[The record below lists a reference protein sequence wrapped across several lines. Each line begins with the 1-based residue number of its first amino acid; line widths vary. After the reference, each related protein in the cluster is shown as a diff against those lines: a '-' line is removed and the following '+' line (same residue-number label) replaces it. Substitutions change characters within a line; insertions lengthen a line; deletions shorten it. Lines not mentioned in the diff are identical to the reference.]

1 MDRFSFSVRLG
12 RLCNTPSIQLL
23 LCVLSL
29 CAWPLPAQSP
39 ASREALAVTKIDPPN
54 WYSTLPEPLLL
65 LRGTGF
71 TGARFTL
78 SDPALHI
85 AQAKVSDNGHW
96 AQLTLSASPA
106 RPETVQLRIRNG
118 KEMLSVPYRFA
129 EPRHAGQGMA
139 GFSPRDLLYLI
150 LTDRFADG
158 DLANDGLHAQSP
170 ATGPEALAERAR
182 PRGWHGGDIA
192 GVLHHLDYLQEL
204 GVTAVWLT
212 PVYVNDE
219 PQAYHGYHATD
230 YYGVDPHLGTLADL
244 QGLAQA
250 LHSRGMKLVL
260 DTVPNHVGPGHP
272 WVADEPTPVWFHG
285 TAAHHLPAQT
295 NFRALIDP
303 HAPDR
308 DRVGTLE
315 GWFANALPDMDTD
328 DPAVAQYQRQ
338 NAVWWIEQTGADALR
353 IDTFAFVNRGFWNAF
368 NGELKDLFPHL
379 TEVGEV
385 FDPHPEITSA
395 FADGV
400 TRAGADTRLYTPF
413 DFPTYFAARE
423 VFGAGK
429 PMSELAEVLAADA
442 LYPHPERLVPFLGN
456 HDTSRFAEAVPDP
469 ALRQLAFDFLM
480 TTRGTPQIYSG
491 DEIGMAGG
499 GDPDNRQDFPG
510 GFPSPAASVSPANAF
525 TANGRTPAQQAAYN
539 GIRQLAALRRAHPT
553 LACGAEQVLASGPDL
568 LVYTRFGGTGCT
580 DTVAGP
586 PPEHLLII
594 LQRGPVSSIHV
605 DLANTALAGLT
616 AGTPLAGTASVTGE
630 GDQLTLTPAAPFV
643 VLPFSKVEHS
653 R

>member
-1 MDRFSFSVRLG
+1 MNRSSLPSRVT
-12 RLCNTPSIQLL
+12 TPGIPTGLHLL
-23 LCVLSL
+23 LCLLTL
-29 CAWPLPAQSP
+29 CTPPATAQSP
-39 ASREALAVTKIDPPN
+39 ATREALTVTKIDPPN

-71 TGARFTL
+71 TRAEFTL
-78 SDPALHI
+78 SDPALRI
-85 AQAKVSDNGHW
+85 TQTKVSDNGHW
-96 AQLTLSASPA
+96 AQLTLGASPL
-106 RPETVQLRIRNG
+106 RPETVQLRIRSGSRTLN
-118 KEMLSVPYRFA
+118 VPYRFA
-129 EPRHAGQGMA
+129 EPRRAGQGAA
-139 GFSPRDLLYLI
+139 GFSPRDVLYLI

-158 DLANDGLHAQSP
+158 DLANDGPHAQSQ
-170 ATGPEALAERAR
+170 ATSPEALAERAR

-192 GVLHHLDYLQEL
+192 GVLRHLDYLQQL
-204 GVTAVWLT
+204 GITAVWLT

-230 YYGVDPHLGTLADL
+230 YYGVDPHLGTLAEL
-244 QGLAQA
+244 QQLAQT

-272 WVADEPTPVWFHG
+272 WVADEPTPQWFHG

-303 HAPDR
+303 HAPER
-308 DRVGTLE
+308 DRIGTLQ
-315 GWFANALPDMDTD
+315 GWFADALPDMNTD
-328 DPAVAQYQRQ
+328 DPAVAQYGRQ

-353 IDTFAFVNRGFWNAF
+353 IDTFAFVNRSFWNAF

-400 TRAGADTRLYTPF
+400 TRAGTDTRLYTPF
-413 DFPTYFAARE
+413 DFPTYFAARD

-456 HDTSRFAEAVPDP
+456 HDTSRFAEVVADP

-491 DEIGMAGG
+491 DEIGMTGG
-499 GDPDNRQDFPG
+499 GDPNNRRDFPG
-510 GFPSPAASVSPANAF
+510 GFPAAASSPASPEAQGENAF
-525 TANGRTPAQQAAYN
+525 APAGRTSAQQAAYS
-539 GIRQLAALRRAHPT
+539 GIQQLAALRRAHPT

-568 LVYTRFGGTGCT
+568 LVYARYGSSGCGEPATGSL
-580 DTVAGP
+580 
-586 PPEHLLII
+586 PEHLLVV
-594 LQRGPVSSIHV
+594 LQRGIATPIHL
-605 DLANTALAGLT
+605 DLGNTALAGL
-616 AGTPLAGTASVTGE
+616 APGTPLAGAASITRQ
-630 GDQLTLTPAAPFV
+630 GDQFTLSPSTSFLVVPF
-643 VLPFSKVEHS
+643 P
-653 R
+653 